1 MVYNPDMA
9 AGPANR
15 PISALEARSLFADLK
30 SAPAIVLAVSG
41 GPDSTALLWLAA
53 NWRAKLKRGP
63 RLLAV
68 TVDHGLRAASAR
80 EARDVKKLAASLRID
95 HRTLK
100 WTGVKPKAG
109 LPAAARDARYGL
121 LARAAKAAKATHIV
135 TAHTSDDQAETLLMR
150 LARGSGVAGLAA
162 MARQSNRGDF
172 VLARPLLDVPKARLV
187 ATLET
192 AGVGFVTDPTNHDL
206 AFTRPRLRA
215 LMPALADEGIDARSL
230 TRFAARMARANA
242 ALEQIADIVAR
253 SIVRAAGSGVI
264 EFDARAFA
272 TLPDEVALRL
282 LARAIGSLATEGQ
295 PQLARLEALLAAIR
309 TTTAGSRFRQTL
321 AGAMISTSD
330 DLIVIGRAPPR
341 RSRA

>member
-1 MVYNPDMA
+1 MATNRDNP
-9 AGPANR
+9 
-15 PISALEARSLFADLK
+15 PITSAEAKALFAELQA
-30 SAPAIVLAVSG
+30 APAIVLAVSG

-63 RLLAV
+63 KLLAV
-68 TVDHGLRAASAR
+68 TVDHGLRAESAR
-80 EARDVKKLAASLRID
+80 EARDVKVLAASLRVD

-100 WTGVKPKAG
+100 WTGPKPKAG

-162 MARQSNRGDF
+162 MARQSPRGDL

-187 ATLET
+187 ATLEK

-230 TRFAARMARANA
+230 TRFAARVARANA
-242 ALEQIADIVAR
+242 ALEQIADIVVR
-253 SIVRAAGSGVI
+253 SIVRAAGPGAI

-282 LARAIGSLATEGQ
+282 LARAVGSVATEGQ
-295 PQLARLEALLAAIR
+295 PQLAKLEALLAAIR
-309 TTTAGSRFRQTL
+309 VKGAGRRSRQTL
-321 AGAMISTSD
+321 AGALISASD

>member
-1 MVYNPDMA
+1 MATNRDNP
-9 AGPANR
+9 
-15 PISALEARSLFADLK
+15 PITSAEAKALFAELQA
-30 SAPAIVLAVSG
+30 APAIVLAVSG

-63 RLLAV
+63 KLLAV
-68 TVDHGLRAASAR
+68 TVDHGLRAESAR
-80 EARDVKKLAASLRID
+80 EARDVKVLAASLRVD

-100 WTGVKPKAG
+100 WTGPKPKAG

-162 MARQSNRGDF
+162 MARQSPRGDL

-187 ATLET
+187 ATLEK

-230 TRFAARMARANA
+230 TRFAARVARANA

-253 SIVRAAGSGVI
+253 SIVRAAGPGAI

-282 LARAIGSLATEGQ
+282 LARAVGSVATEGQ
-295 PQLARLEALLAAIR
+295 PQLAKLEALLAAIR
-309 TTTAGSRFRQTL
+309 VKGAGRRSRQTL
-321 AGAMISTSD
+321 AGALISASD

>member
-1 MVYNPDMA
+1 MATNRDNP
-9 AGPANR
+9 
-15 PISALEARSLFADLK
+15 PITSAEAKALFAELQA
-30 SAPAIVLAVSG
+30 APAIVLAVSG

-53 NWRAKLKRGP
+53 SWRAKLKRGP
-63 RLLAV
+63 KLLAV
-68 TVDHGLRAASAR
+68 TVDHGLRAESAR
-80 EARDVKKLAASLRID
+80 EARDVKVLAASLRVD

-100 WTGVKPKAG
+100 WTGPKPKAG

-162 MARQSNRGDF
+162 MARQSPRGDL

-187 ATLET
+187 ATLEK

-230 TRFAARMARANA
+230 TRFAARVARANA
-242 ALEQIADIVAR
+242 ALEQIADIVVR
-253 SIVRAAGSGVI
+253 SIVRAAVPGAI

-282 LARAIGSLATEGQ
+282 LARAVGSVATEGQ
-295 PQLARLEALLAAIR
+295 PQLAKLEALLAAIR
-309 TTTAGSRFRQTL
+309 VKGAGRRSRQTL
-321 AGAMISTSD
+321 AGALISASD